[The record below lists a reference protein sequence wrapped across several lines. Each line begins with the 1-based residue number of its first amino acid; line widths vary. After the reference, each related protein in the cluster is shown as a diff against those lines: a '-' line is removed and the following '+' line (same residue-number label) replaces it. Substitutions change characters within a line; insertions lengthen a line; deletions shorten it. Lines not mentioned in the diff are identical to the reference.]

1 MCSPWSLEADDLGV
15 HPVGLCLFQIGGDF
29 VLFVVIEVD
38 LCDCYAA
45 VQIFRGFG
53 GSCLL
58 QIVAHSLLRL
68 TLTPPPP
75 PMRLC
80 GSDVLPEDN
89 FEFCWSLAW
98 LTLAHLK
105 CILFMFRI
113 YLS

>member
-1 MCSPWSLEADDLGV
+1 MSVLRRFLCSPWSLEADDLGV

-75 PMRLC
+75 PT
-80 GSDVLPEDN
+80 DEVV
-89 FEFCWSLAW
+89 W
-98 LTLAHLK
+98 LRCVA
-105 CILFMFRI
+105 RG
-113 YLS
+113 